1 MKTLK
6 KQMISL
12 YELHEELL
20 GTLHECNERI
30 KVLES
35 VSHASQ
41 NRAPSTEKIKG
52 LVDAD
57 LSPMAKVSKIMLRV
71 SGNMAEI
78 IIVHG
83 YRGASE
89 VLVAAWP
96 YIVRLEDHLP
106 DINFEY
112 IYIDAEQFD
121 GKFYPDFTDVRA

>member
-1 MKTLK
+1 MEILK
-6 KQMISL
+6 KQTASL
-12 YELHEELL
+12 YELHEKLL

-35 VSHASQ
+35 VSHAPQ
-41 NRAPSTEKIKG
+41 NHAPSTEKIKA

-57 LSPMAKVSKIMLRV
+57 LSPMAKVSKIMLHM

-83 YRGASE
+83 YQGASE
-89 VLVAAWP
+89 VLVATWP
-96 YIVRLEDHLP
+96 YTARLEDHLP

-112 IYIDAEQFD
+112 IYIDADEFD
-121 GKFYPDFTDVRA
+121 EEFYPDFADVKV